1 MTFRSFFG
9 PPGICTKSRH
19 RPTTYAEQREFHE
32 NHMTPS
38 PDSLPP
44 LVLCPANS
52 HALTF
57 ENDGSAHMLWTDALP
72 LGELGT
78 LRVRRASWIR
88 R

>member
-1 MTFRSFFG
+1 
-9 PPGICTKSRH
+9 
-19 RPTTYAEQREFHE
+19 
-32 NHMTPS
+32 MTPS

-57 ENDGSAHMLWTDALP
+57 ENDGSAHTLWTDALP